1 MLSTDPV
8 RLALAAGLSLA
19 YAGVCLAP
27 LLRLRGE
34 RRAAA
39 SARLEAAPDWIVAYA
54 SQTGNAE
61 QLARQTAH
69 TLHLAGVGVR
79 ACALS
84 ELDAA
89 ALQRAERVLFI
100 VSTYGEGDAPD
111 NGAAFASRVMGAALS
126 LAQLP
131 QLPQLPQLHYAVL
144 ALGDRGY
151 GQYCGFGRA
160 LDAWLAA
167 QGAAALFERIEV
179 DRGAA
184 GAIDLWRQQLSHLAG
199 TSDAPDW
206 NAPAFGD
213 WRLAARRLLNP
224 GSAGAPLYHI
234 ELEPLDGALPHWESG
249 DLVQVAAPSGVLAGA
264 SADDASRPR
273 EYSIASIPA
282 DGRVHLLVRQHR
294 HADGSAGLASGW
306 LSGGAE
312 IGAAVSLRL
321 RQHRRFRLEDNA
333 ARPLIL
339 IGNGSGM
346 AGLRGHLKARAAA
359 GGKRNWLIFGERNA
373 SHDYHYREDIERWRA
388 QGLLPGLDMVFS
400 RDQPDRL
407 YVQDRLLERAGDVRR
422 WVAQGAALYVCGSLN
437 GMAGAVDL
445 ALRQV
450 LGAAP
455 LDALA
460 AEGRY
465 RRDVY

>member
-1 MLSTDPV
+1 MMLSADPV
-8 RLALAAGLSLA
+8 RLALAAGMSLA
-19 YAGVCLAP
+19 YAGLCLAP
-27 LLRLRGE
+27 LLNLRAK
-34 RRAAA
+34 RRAMAG
-39 SARLEAAPDWIVAYA
+39 ARSEVAPDWIVAYA

-61 QLARQTAH
+61 QLAEQTAH
-69 TLHLAGVGVR
+69 TLRLAGVGVR
-79 ACALS
+79 ACPLS

-89 ALQRAERVLFI
+89 ALRRAERVLFI

-111 NGAAFASRVMGAALS
+111 NGAAFCARVMGAALP
-126 LAQLP
+126 LA
-131 QLPQLPQLHYAVL
+131 QLPQLHYAVL

-160 LDAWLAA
+160 LDQWLAA

-179 DRGAA
+179 DRGATD
-184 GAIDLWRQQLSHLAG
+184 AIDLWRQQLSHLAG

-206 NAPAFGD
+206 NAPAFCD

-234 ELEPLDGALPHWESG
+234 ELEPLDGALPVWESG
-249 DLVQVAAPSGVLAGA
+249 DLVQVAAPAGDLSGA

-282 DGRVHLLVRQHR
+282 DGRVHLLVRLHR
-294 HADGSAGLASGW
+294 HADGGAGLASGW

-321 RQHRRFRLEDNA
+321 RAHRRFRLEDNA

-346 AGLRGHLKARAAA
+346 AGLRGHLKARTAA
-359 GGKRNWLIFGERNA
+359 GAKRNWLIFGERHA

-400 RDQPDRL
+400 RDQPERL
-407 YVQDRLLERAGDVRR
+407 YVQDRLLERAAEVRR
-422 WVAQGAALYVCGSLN
+422 WVEEGAALYVCGSLN

-450 LGAAP
+450 LGAA
-455 LDALA
+455 LLESLA
-460 AEGRY
+460 AQGRY